1 MSMLTEFMTHDPRT
15 AGPALT
21 LVEACRKMKES
32 RSSYLIIEEKGLP
45 IGILT
50 EADIARKA
58 IPDGLNL
65 ATTQVKDLM
74 SKPVATI
81 EPTRTM
87 EEVNTIMKTRG
98 FRHLVVVEGQ
108 KIVGMVTL
116 LGLLRY
122 FEQKS
127 QK

>member
-1 MSMLTEFMTHDPRT
+1 MSDLTEFMTREVRT
-15 AGPALT
+15 AGPDLT
-21 LVEACRKMKES
+21 IVEACRKMREG
-32 RSSYLIIEEKGLP
+32 RSSYLVIEEQGRP

-50 EADIARKA
+50 EADIVRKA
-58 IPDGLNL
+58 VPDGLNL
-65 ATTQVKDLM
+65 TAPVRDLM

-81 EPTRTM
+81 ESNRTM

-98 FRHLVVVEGQ
+98 FRHLVVIDGQ
-108 KIVGMVTL
+108 KIIGMVTP

-127 QK
+127 RT

>member
-1 MSMLTEFMTHDPRT
+1 MSQLTDFMTREVRT
-15 AGPALT
+15 VGPEAT
-21 LVEACRKMKES
+21 LVEACRKMREG
-32 RSSYLIIEEKGLP
+32 RSSYLVIVEQGRP

-50 EADIARKA
+50 EADIARRA

-65 ATTQVKDLM
+65 TTTPVKDLM
-74 SKPVATI
+74 SKPVATT
-81 EPTRTM
+81 EPNRTM

-98 FRHLVVVEGQ
+98 FRHLVVMDGQ

-122 FEQKS
+122 FDQKS
-127 QK
+127 HT